1 VRDVFKSCT
10 CRLGG
15 LVIRPE
21 GRQVML
27 AWICKG
33 YGMRAAK
40 VAGLDKTNEHCS
52 FVVRRRCGQD

>member
-10 CRLGG
+10 CRLGR
-15 LVIRPE
+15 LVIRLE

-33 YGMRAAK
+33 YGMRTAK
-40 VAGLDKTNEHCS
+40 VVGLDRAL
-52 FVVRRRCGQD
+52 FVVRRRD

>member
-15 LVIRPE
+15 LVIRLE

-33 YGMRAAK
+33 YGMRTAK
-40 VAGLDKTNEHCS
+40 VVGLDRAL
-52 FVVRRRCGQD
+52 FVVHRRD